1 MIIMKD
7 NGQNRIK
14 PFNRLLVLGCGGSGK
29 STLAEELSQ
38 ITSLPLVC
46 LDKLYWKPGWE
57 HLSRE
62 EFRAVLDEAL
72 AQERWIM
79 DGDYDGTLAH
89 RLDYCD
95 AAVLL
100 DYPTI
105 VCLAGVTRRWLTNWG
120 KTRSS
125 MTEGCPER
133 LDGEFLRWVAGYR
146 RTRRPAHMKLLE
158 QAGAKDRPPRIF
170 ILKNRRQCRKWLAA
184 VTALYAEQ

>member
-1 MIIMKD
+1 MKSND
-7 NGQNRIK
+7 QIPTK
-14 PFNRLLVLGCGGSGK
+14 SFNRLLVLGCSGAGK

-38 ITSLPLVC
+38 ITGLPLVC
-46 LDKLYWKPGWE
+46 LDRLYWKPGWE

-72 AQERWIM
+72 AGERWIM
-79 DGDYDGTLAH
+79 DGDFNHTLAH

-95 AAVLL
+95 AVVLL
-100 DYPTI
+100 DYPTA
-105 VCLAGVTRRWLTNWG
+105 VCLAGVIRRRIIYRG

-133 LDGEFLRWVAGYR
+133 LDGDFVRWVINYR
-146 RTRRPAHMKLLE
+146 RTRRPGHLELLK
-158 QAGAKDRPPRIF
+158 QAGAKENPPDIF

-184 VTALYAEQ
+184 VTALYAEL